1 MWHLVQ
7 FLRDGN
13 SVLILVILD
22 YCKPYK
28 KDLVLEFK
36 RFPYWSSGNKG
47 NEKYSNAFIKK
58 FIKIISTKCIL
69 QFIFLFILNTTGEKM
84 CNVHTTKMENVI
96 FDWNTAMSHGS
107 MENMP

>member
-1 MWHLVQ
+1 LWG
-7 FLRDGN
+7 GN
-13 SVLILVILD
+13 SILILIVLD

-28 KDLVLEFK
+28 SKDLVSEFK

-58 FIKIISTKCIL
+58 FIKIISTKRIL

-96 FDWNTAMSHGS
+96 FDWNTPMSHGS